1 MSGQVAG
8 GFKTGRKMAKAGC
21 IYRGQRLI
29 IAAGSLEPVVAKETV
44 SVIREN
50 SGRCLFEVA
59 VCRGDQTQIGPG
71 RASPEKIGK
80 AVSAVSFRMIQEMFI
95 RSHPFL

>member
-71 RASPEKIGK
+71 RTSSRIKGSFAAGASG
-80 AVSAVSFRMIQEMFI
+80 
-95 RSHPFL
+95 

>member
-1 MSGQVAG
+1 
-8 GFKTGRKMAKAGC
+8 MAKAGC

-71 RASPEKIGK
+71 RASPEKNREGCQRRK
-80 AVSAVSFRMIQEMFI
+80 L
-95 RSHPFL
+95 PDDPGNDG